1 MENYIVSAR
10 KYRPSTFESV
20 VGQRAL
26 TTTLKNAIATQKLA
40 HAYLFCGPRGV
51 GKTTCARIFA
61 KTINCMTPTA
71 DGEACNQCESCVAFN
86 EQRSYN
92 IHELDAA
99 SNNSVDDIRQ
109 LVEQVRI
116 PPQIGK
122 YKVYIIDEVHML
134 SASAFNAFLKTL
146 EEPPR
151 HAIFI
156 LATTEKHKILPTI
169 LSRCQIYDFNRI
181 SVEDTVNHLSYVA
194 SKEGIT
200 AEPEALNVIAM
211 KADGGMRDALSIFD
225 QVVSFTGGN
234 ITYKSVIDNLNVL
247 DYEYY
252 FRLTDCFLE
261 NKVSDALLLFNDIL
275 NKGFDGSHFIT
286 GLSSHFRDLLVGKD
300 PVTLPLL
307 EVGASIRQ
315 RYQEQAQKCPL
326 PFLYRAM
333 KLCNECDLNYRI
345 SKNKRLLVELTLIQV
360 AQLTTEGDDV
370 SGGRGPKK
378 TIKPVFTQPAA
389 AQQPQ
394 VASATQVQQAPVH
407 SSPSSV
413 TTQAAN
419 GTTVQHPQA
428 SAAVQPGAPASPG
441 AASSAPSQGTGV
453 AQTAKEERKIPVMK
467 MSSLGVSIKNPQRDQ
482 VSQNATTTYV
492 PKVQQPEED
501 FMFNDRDLNYY
512 WQEYAG
518 QLPKEQD
525 ALAKRMQMLRPALLN
540 NSTTFEVVVDN
551 EFAAKDFTA
560 LIPELQD
567 YLRGR
572 LKNSK
577 VMMTVRVSE
586 ATETVRPVGRVE
598 KFQMMAQKNQALM
611 QLKDEFGLE
620 LYYCTY
626 FYQITIRISEINTPD
641 GPLRTLTL
649 DYTDFYFYSFG
660 FYFDFYFLYVSSC
673 K

>member
-20 VGQRAL
+20 VGQHAL
-26 TTTLKNAIATQKLA
+26 TTTLKNAIATNKLA

-61 KTINCMTPTA
+61 KTINCMSPTA
-71 DGEACNQCESCVAFN
+71 EGEACNQCESCTAFN

-181 SVEDTVNHLSYVA
+181 SVEDTVAHLAYVA

-200 AEPEALNVIAM
+200 AEPEALNIIAL

-234 ITYKSVIDNLNVL
+234 ITYQSVIENLNVL

-252 FRLTDCFLE
+252 FRLTDHFLE
-261 NKVSDALLLFNDIL
+261 NKVCDALLLLNDVL

-286 GLSSHFRDLLVGKD
+286 GLSSHFRDLLVSKD
-300 PVTLPLL
+300 PATLPLL

-333 KLCNECDLNYRI
+333 KLCNDCDLNYRA

-360 AQLTTEGDDV
+360 AQITAEGDDAA
-370 SGGRGPKK
+370 SGHSPKQA
-378 TIKPVFTQPAA
+378 IKPIFTQPAP
-389 AQQPQ
+389 AQQSQ
-394 VASATQVQQAPVH
+394 AAPVA
-407 SSPSSV
+407 PR
-413 TTQAAN
+413 
-419 GTTVQHPQA
+419 PQA
-428 SAAVQPGAPASPG
+428 SIKSQTAPATTPVTNT
-441 AASSAPSQGTGV
+441 AATTTNSVPHTTPTAILLAQG
-453 AQTAKEERKIPVMK
+453 KEEKKVPVMK
-467 MSSLGVSIKNPQRDQ
+467 MSGLGVSIKRPKAEEETK
-482 VSQNATTTYV
+482 STTTTTA
-492 PKVQQPEED
+492 QQAAQPEED
-501 FMFNDRDLNYY
+501 YIFNERDVNYY

-518 QLPKEQD
+518 RMPKEQV
-525 ALAKRMQMLRPALLN
+525 AIAKRMQNMRVTLLN
-540 NSTTFEVVVDN
+540 DPTFEAVVDN
-551 EFAAKDFTA
+551 EIVSKEFTA
-560 LIPELQD
+560 MIPHLQE
-567 YLRGR
+567 YLRAR
-572 LKNSK
+572 LKNRK
-577 VMMTVRVSE
+577 VTMTVRIS
-586 ATETVRPVGRVE
+586 APTEKVHAYGRVE
-598 KFQMMAQKNQALM
+598 KFQMMVQKNDALL
-611 QLKDEFGLE
+611 QLKNEFGLE
-620 LYYCTY
+620 LY
-626 FYQITIRISEINTPD
+626 
-641 GPLRTLTL
+641 
-649 DYTDFYFYSFG
+649 
-660 FYFDFYFLYVSSC
+660 
-673 K
+673 

>member
-26 TTTLKNAIATQKLA
+26 TTTLKNAIATGKLA

-61 KTINCMTPTA
+61 KTINCMSPTA
-71 DGEACNQCESCVAFN
+71 DGEACNQCESCTAFN

-109 LVEQVRI
+109 LVEHVRF

-169 LSRCQIYDFNRI
+169 LSRCQIYDFSRI
-181 SVEDTVNHLSYVA
+181 GVEDTVAHLAYVA

-200 AEPEALNVIAM
+200 AEPEALNVIAL

-225 QVVSFTGGN
+225 QVVSFTGGH
-234 ITYKSVIDNLNVL
+234 ITYKSVIENLNVL

-252 FRLTDCFLE
+252 FKLTGFFLE
-261 NKVSDALLLFNDIL
+261 NKISDALLLLNDVL

-286 GLSSHFRDLLVGKD
+286 GLSSHLRDLLVSKD
-300 PVTLPLL
+300 PATLPLL
-307 EVGASIRQ
+307 EVGASIRE
-315 RYQEQAQKCPL
+315 RYQAQAQQCPL

-333 KLCNECDLNYRI
+333 KLCNDCDLNYRA

-360 AQLTTEGDDV
+360 AQLTAEEDD
-370 SGGRGPKK
+370 GANGRSPKQA
-378 TIKPVFTQPAA
+378 IKPIFTQPAA

-394 VASATQVQQAPVH
+394 ATAATPQQTVQPAVQTNSTPQPAATQH
-407 SSPSSV
+407 SNA
-413 TTQAAN
+413 TTPHA
-419 GTTVQHPQA
+419 TPT
-428 SAAVQPGAPASPG
+428 AVLMA
-441 AASSAPSQGTGV
+441 QGR
-453 AQTAKEERKIPVMK
+453 EEKKIPVMK
-467 MSSLGVSIKNPQRDQ
+467 MSGLGVSIKRPHIEEEQRNPSSNPTAAHQ
-482 VSQNATTTYV
+482 AA
-492 PKVQQPEED
+492 QPEED
-501 FMFNDRDLNYY
+501 YIFNERDLNYY

-518 QLPKEQD
+518 RMPKEQV
-525 ALAKRMQMLRPALLN
+525 AIAKRMQNMRITLIN
-540 NSTTFEVVVDN
+540 DTTFEAVVDN
-551 EFAAKDFTA
+551 EIVAKEFTGM
-560 LIPELQD
+560 IPTLQN
-567 YLRGR
+567 YLRTR
-572 LKNSK
+572 LKNRK
-577 VMMTVRVSE
+577 VTMTVRIS
-586 ATETVRPVGRVE
+586 APTEKVRAYGRVE
-598 KFQMMAQKNQALM
+598 KFQMMAQKNSALL
-611 QLKDEFGLE
+611 QLKEEFGLE
-620 LYYCTY
+620 LY
-626 FYQITIRISEINTPD
+626 
-641 GPLRTLTL
+641 
-649 DYTDFYFYSFG
+649 
-660 FYFDFYFLYVSSC
+660 
-673 K
+673 

>member
-394 VASATQVQQAPVH
+394 VTSATQVQQAPVH

-441 AASSAPSQGTGV
+441 AASSAPSQGAGV

-620 LYYCTY
+620 LY
-626 FYQITIRISEINTPD
+626 
-641 GPLRTLTL
+641 
-649 DYTDFYFYSFG
+649 
-660 FYFDFYFLYVSSC
+660 
-673 K
+673 

>member
-234 ITYKSVIDNLNVL
+234 ITSKSVIDNLNVL

-419 GTTVQHPQA
+419 GTTAQHPQA

-441 AASSAPSQGTGV
+441 AASSAPSQGAGV

-525 ALAKRMQMLRPALLN
+525 ALAKRMQMLRPALFN

-620 LYYCTY
+620 LY
-626 FYQITIRISEINTPD
+626 
-641 GPLRTLTL
+641 
-649 DYTDFYFYSFG
+649 
-660 FYFDFYFLYVSSC
+660 
-673 K
+673 

>member
-419 GTTVQHPQA
+419 GTTAQHPQA
-428 SAAVQPGAPASPG
+428 SAAVQPGASASPG
-441 AASSAPSQGTGV
+441 AASSAPSQGAGV

-560 LIPELQD
+560 LIPELQN

-620 LYYCTY
+620 LY
-626 FYQITIRISEINTPD
+626 
-641 GPLRTLTL
+641 
-649 DYTDFYFYSFG
+649 
-660 FYFDFYFLYVSSC
+660 
-673 K
+673 

>member
-194 SKEGIT
+194 SKEGIS

-252 FRLTDCFLE
+252 FRLTDCFLA
-261 NKVSDALLLFNDIL
+261 NKVSDALLLFNDVL

-326 PFLYRAM
+326 PFLYKAM

-370 SGGRGPKK
+370 SGGRSPKQ
-378 TIKPVFTQPAA
+378 TIKPVFSQPAA
-389 AQQPQ
+389 AQPSQ
-394 VASATQVQQAPVH
+394 VASASSVQQAPVH
-407 SSPSSV
+407 SSPASV
-413 TTQAAN
+413 TAN
-419 GTTVQHPQA
+419 VPPNRQPQMATTARPVSP
-428 SAAVQPGAPASPG
+428 SATNTT
-441 AASSAPSQGTGV
+441 SSAPLPGAGIPSV
-453 AQTAKEERKIPVMK
+453 AKEERKVPVMK

-482 VSQNATTTYV
+482 AAQNATVAHV
-492 PKVQQPEED
+492 PRVQQPEQD
-501 FMFNDRDLNYY
+501 SNFNERDLNYY

-518 QLPKEQD
+518 QLPKEQV
-525 ALAKRMQMLRPALLN
+525 AIAKRMQVLRPVLLN
-540 NSTTFEVVVDN
+540 NSTTFEIVVDN
-551 EFAAKDFTA
+551 EIAAKDFTA

-577 VMMTVRVSE
+577 VVMTVRVS
-586 ATETVRPVGRVE
+586 APTETVRAVGRVE
-598 KFQMMAQKNQALM
+598 KFQMMSQKNQALM
-611 QLKDEFGLE
+611 QLKEEFGLE
-620 LYYCTY
+620 LY
-626 FYQITIRISEINTPD
+626 
-641 GPLRTLTL
+641 
-649 DYTDFYFYSFG
+649 
-660 FYFDFYFLYVSSC
+660 
-673 K
+673 